1 MATNRIK
8 RYRDDINPQE
18 DRSINSCDVCH
29 SRNIQKTLEGY
40 VCGDCGIVLSRL
52 IMEYHRP
59 YDEANLHHA
68 PKGRTQI
75 GTVKERFSNERSPHL
90 NKLNKLDSERDND
103 ERVSVSAHYEIRRI
117 LSTLG
122 LSLVEVSPVYKLF
135 IKLRKCLQKGTKYR
149 SVRKLVPITIYLYF
163 KLNCKGINEQELL
176 EKSEITKKEFNNFKL
191 QLRNYIPQY
200 YSRDRKQFILQKIM
214 NITVEFN
221 QGMEFYHAAER
232 VLERFWEIIKNTK
245 DDVVAGIC
253 TSIIAL
259 CEIERDLKVN
269 VICNHLSI
277 QMSTIHRQIEQ
288 KIFERLRVEG
298 FESLVRSSD
307 LLRKIMVKLGVIEDN
322 EPLEPQPVSVLKIK
336 IGNATNIFNAHE
348 SIEYYIYAVK
358 TTFGTFMLM
367 KEEPKSKKFP
377 QKSKRT
383 VNTGLHERNNFL
395 IELSDYKYP
404 YPCGPPELT
413 AIL

>member
-1 MATNRIK
+1 MANRIK
-8 RYRDDINPQE
+8 RCRDDMNSEE
-18 DRSINSCDVCH
+18 DKSFNSCDVCH

-59 YDEANLHHA
+59 YNETTIHHA

-75 GTVKERFSNERSPHL
+75 GTIKERYYNERSPHI
-90 NKLNKLDSERDND
+90 NKLNKLDSERSND
-103 ERVSVSAHYEIRRI
+103 ERVRESAHYEIRRI

-122 LSLVEVSPVYKLF
+122 LPLAEVAPIFKLF
-135 IKLRKCLQKGTKYR
+135 MKLRKCLQKGTKYR

-163 KLNCKGINEQELL
+163 KLYCKGINEQELL
-176 EKSEITKKEFNNFKL
+176 DISEISKKEFNNFKL

-200 YSRDRKQFILQKIM
+200 YSRDRKQFILQKIL
-214 NITVEFN
+214 NITVAFN
-221 QGMEFYHAAER
+221 QDMQFYHAAER

-245 DDVVAGIC
+245 DDVIAGIC

-259 CEIERDLKVN
+259 CEAERDLKVN
-269 VICNHLSI
+269 VICNHVGI

-307 LLRKIMVKLGVIEDN
+307 LLRKIMIKLGVIEDN
-322 EPLEPQPVSVLKIK
+322 DSLEPQPMSVLRIK

-358 TTFGTFMLM
+358 TTFGIFMVM
-367 KEEPKSKKFP
+367 KECFTNKKVA

-383 VNTGLHERNNFL
+383 SPDEVYGRSKLL
-395 IELSDYKYP
+395 IELSNYKYP
-404 YPCGPPELT
+404 YPCGPPELWV
-413 AIL
+413 IL

>member
-1 MATNRIK
+1 MASNRIK
-8 RYRDDINPQE
+8 RYRNDMDSQE
-18 DRSINSCDVCH
+18 DRSIDSCDVCH
-29 SRNIQKTLEGY
+29 SRNIRKTPDGY

-59 YDEANLHHA
+59 YDETIIHHA

-75 GTVKERFSNERSPHL
+75 GTITERLFTERSPHL
-90 NKLNKLDSERDND
+90 NKLNKLDSERSND
-103 ERVSVSAHYEIRRI
+103 ERVMISAHYEIRRI

-122 LSLVEVSPVYKLF
+122 LSLTEVGPVFKLF

-176 EKSEITKKEFNNFKL
+176 DKSDITKKEFNSFKL

-200 YSRDRKQFILQKIM
+200 YARDRKQFILQKIM
-214 NITVEFN
+214 NITVAFN
-221 QGMEFYHAAER
+221 QGMQFYHTAEN
-232 VLERFWEIIKNTK
+232 VLEKFWEIIKNTK
-245 DDVVAGIC
+245 DDVIAGIC

-259 CEIERDLKVN
+259 CETERDLKVN
-269 VICNHLSI
+269 VICTHIGI

-322 EPLEPQPVSVLKIK
+322 DELEPQPVSVLRIK
-336 IGNATNIFNAHE
+336 IGNAINIFNANK

-358 TTFGTFMLM
+358 TTFGTFILM
-367 KEEPKSKKFP
+367 KEDFNNNRVPQNSKKIDP
-377 QKSKRT
+377 DG
-383 VNTGLHERNNFL
+383 VHGRNKFL
-395 IELSDYKYP
+395 IELSSFKYP
-404 YPCGPPELT
+404 YPCGPPEL
-413 AIL
+413 AVIL

>member
-1 MATNRIK
+1 MASNRIK
-8 RYRDDINPQE
+8 RYRNEIDSQE
-18 DRSINSCDVCH
+18 DRGIDSCDVCH
-29 SRNIQKTLEGY
+29 SRNIQKIPEGY

-52 IMEYHRP
+52 IMEYHHP
-59 YDEANLHHA
+59 YDETVIHHA

-75 GTVKERFSNERSPHL
+75 GTTKERLCAERSPHL
-90 NKLNKLDSERDND
+90 NQLNKLDSERDND
-103 ERVSVSAHYEIRRI
+103 ERVRVSAHYEIRRI

-122 LSLVEVSPVYKLF
+122 LSLTEVGPVFKLF

-163 KLNCKGINEQELL
+163 KLNCRGINEQELL
-176 EKSEITKKEFNNFKL
+176 DKSDITKKEFNSFKL

-214 NITVEFN
+214 NITVAFN
-221 QGMEFYHAAER
+221 QGMQFYHAAEK
-232 VLERFWEIIKNTK
+232 VLEKFWEIIKNTK

-259 CEIERDLKVN
+259 CDTERDLKVN
-269 VICNHLSI
+269 LICNHIGI

-322 EPLEPQPVSVLKIK
+322 DALEPQLVSVLRIK
-336 IGNATNIFNAHE
+336 IGNATNIFNARD
-348 SIEYYIYAVK
+348 SIKYYIYAVK
-358 TTFGTFMLM
+358 TTFGTFLLM
-367 KEEPKSKKFP
+367 KEEHNNKEVPQDSKKIDP
-377 QKSKRT
+377 DG
-383 VNTGLHERNNFL
+383 VHGRNKFL
-395 IELSDYKYP
+395 IELSNFKYP
-404 YPCGPPELT
+404 YPCGPPELA